1 MSTRVLRERGAS
13 AAIWILSLGVP
24 ALTVALMVGLTVRS
38 LPILRSSAP
47 LGLLL
52 GTSWRPVAGEFGYLP
67 FILATLWVTLLAM
80 LLATPVCLLTALHLA
95 EYARP
100 RTRALV
106 KPLID
111 VLAGIPSV
119 VYGLFGVLV
128 VVPAVKEHIAPFA
141 AAHLSFITWLSPRE
155 HSTGYGVLAAG
166 LVLAFMVAPFIIAV
180 AEDALRAVPVGVR
193 EASLAIGATAWE
205 TSKHVSLRSALPG
218 LVGAVVLGFSRALG
232 ETMAVLMV
240 AGNVARIPQSIFD
253 PAYPLPAL
261 IANNYGEMMSIP
273 LYDAALLLAALALLV
288 VVVAFNF
295 AAQML
300 LLAVRRRAGAP

>member
-1 MSTRVLRERGAS
+1 MKARVVRERGAS
-13 AAIWILSLGVP
+13 AAIWTMSLFVP
-24 ALTVALMVGLTVRS
+24 TLTVALMVALTVRS
-38 LPILRSSAP
+38 LPVLRTNSP
-47 LGLLL
+47 LRLLL
-52 GTSWRPVAGEFGYLP
+52 GTSWRPLAGEFGYLP
-67 FILATLWVTLLAM
+67 FILGTVWVTLLAM
-80 LLATPVCLLTALHLA
+80 VLATPVCLLTALHLA

-100 RTRALV
+100 RTRALI
-106 KPLID
+106 KPLVD

-128 VVPAVKEHIAPFA
+128 IVPAIKEHIAPFA
-141 AAHLSFITWLSPRE
+141 ARHLSFISWLSPRE
-155 HSTGYGVLAAG
+155 YSTGYGILAGG

-180 AEDALRAVPVGVR
+180 AEDALRAVPVGMR
-193 EASLAIGATAWE
+193 EASLALGATARE

-273 LYDAALLLAALALLV
+273 LYDAALLLAALFLLV
-288 VVVAFNF
+288 VVIVFNF

-300 LLAVRRRAGAP
+300 LLAVRKRAGA

>member
-1 MSTRVLRERGAS
+1 MKARVVRERGAS
-13 AAIWILSLGVP
+13 AAIWTMSLLIP
-24 ALTVALMVGLTVRS
+24 TLTVALLVALTVRS
-38 LPILRSSAP
+38 LPVLRTNSLAR
-47 LGLLL
+47 LLL
-52 GTSWRPVAGEFGYLP
+52 GTSWRPLAGEFGYLP
-67 FILATLWVTLLAM
+67 FILGTVWVTGVAM
-80 LLATPVCLLTALHLA
+80 VLATPVCLLTALHLA

-100 RTRALV
+100 RTRALI
-106 KPLID
+106 KPLVD

-128 VVPAVKEHIAPFA
+128 IVPAIKEHIAPFA
-141 AAHLSFITWLSPRE
+141 GRHLSFISWLSPRDY
-155 HSTGYGVLAAG
+155 STGYGILAGG

-180 AEDALRAVPVGVR
+180 AEDALRAVPVGMR
-193 EASLAIGATAWE
+193 EASLALGATAWE

-273 LYDAALLLAALALLV
+273 LYDAALLLAALFLLV
-288 VVVAFNF
+288 VVVIFNL

-300 LLAVRRRAGAP
+300 LLAVRRRAGV